1 MKICHLRLKIHRLSS
16 SAGKWNIRGLA
27 QRRPLRSEAIEM
39 LLKDRVAIITGG
51 AGQNGLGFATARL
64 MAAHGARVAVLDLER
79 ADPGAAAGQLGKGHL
94 GIVADVTDKASC
106 DAAAK
111 AVVQALGRID
121 VLVNN
126 AGITQPA
133 KTLDITGSDYDRIL
147 DVSLRGTL
155 YMSQAVLPTMQRQ
168 KGGSIICISSVSA
181 QRGGGILGGPHYS
194 AAKAGVLG
202 LARAMAREF
211 GPENIRVNCITPGLI
226 GTDIIK
232 GKLTEDKK
240 AEIAQTIPLARLGR
254 ADDIAG
260 ACVFLGSDLAA
271 YCTGVTLD
279 VNGGM
284 LIH

>member
-1 MKICHLRLKIHRLSS
+1 M
-16 SAGKWNIRGLA
+16 GN
-27 QRRPLRSEAIEM
+27 QF
-39 LLKDRVAIITGG
+39 KDQVAIITGG

-79 ADPGAAAGQLGKGHL
+79 ADPLAAAAKLGSGHL

-106 DAAAK
+106 DAAAQT
-111 AVVQALGRID
+111 VLQSLGRID

-126 AGITQPA
+126 AGITQPV
-133 KTLDITGSDYDRIL
+133 KTLDITSADYAASSTR
-147 DVSLRGTL
+147 SLRGTL
-155 YMSQAVLPTMQRQ
+155 YMSQAVLPAMKQQ
-168 KGGSIICISSVSA
+168 KSGSIICISSVSA
-181 QRGGGILGGPHYS
+181 QRGGGILGGPHYA

-211 GPENIRVNCITPGLI
+211 GPEGIRVNSIAPGLI
-226 GTDIIK
+226 GTDIIN
-232 GKLTEDKK
+232 GKLSEDKK
-240 AEIAQTIPLARLGR
+240 VEIAGTIPRARLGR
-254 ADDIAG
+254 AEDVGG
-260 ACVFLGSDLAA
+260 ACVFLASDLAA